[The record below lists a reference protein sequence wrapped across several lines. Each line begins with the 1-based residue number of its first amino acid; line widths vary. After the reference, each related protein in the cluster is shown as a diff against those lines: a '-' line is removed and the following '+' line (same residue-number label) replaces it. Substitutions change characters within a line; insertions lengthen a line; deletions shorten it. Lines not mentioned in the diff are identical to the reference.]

1 VLAPELREIADTWPS
16 GQFATLDANSCA
28 VARSA
33 HDELVRS
40 LPVAEDDRVGWEDT
54 QIQVVG
60 DEREIPVRIYAPT
73 AHRSARPALV
83 YYHGGA
89 FAMGRPR
96 SEHARTLRIAAD
108 LGAIVVSVDYRLA
121 PEHPFPAG
129 FNDCYAALLWTR
141 EHADRLGADPGRLA
155 VGGASAGGCLAA
167 AVALAARDRN
177 GPALACQFLICPVL
191 DDRLQTGSMR
201 RMAEVPVFNS
211 ADAERMWSFYLG
223 PNHRSVGSETPSI
236 YAAPARAADLRG
248 LPPAYVMTAEYDPL
262 RDEAIDYAMR
272 CLASG
277 VTVEL
282 HNVAGAVHGF
292 DVLTDGPLARFAL
305 QAQLDALARL
315 LGPG

>member
-1 VLAPELREIADTWPS
+1 MLAPELRGIGDTWPS

-54 QIQVVG
+54 QIRTAG
-60 DEREIPVRIYAPT
+60 AGHEIPVRIYLPRAP
-73 AHRSARPALV
+73 RSARPALV

-89 FAMGRPR
+89 FAMGRPL
-96 SEHARTLRIAAD
+96 SEHARTLRIAAEV
-108 LGAIVVSVDYRLA
+108 GAIVVSVDYRLA
-121 PEHPFPAG
+121 PEDPFPAG
-129 FNDCYAALLWTR
+129 FDDCYAALLWTR
-141 EHADRLGADPGRLA
+141 EHADRLGADPGLIA

-177 GPALACQFLICPVL
+177 GPTLACQFLICPVL
-191 DDRLQTGSMR
+191 DDRLQTESMR
-201 RMAEVPVFNS
+201 RMTQVPVFNS

-223 PNHRSVGSETPSI
+223 PDHRSEGSEPTSS
-236 YAAPARAADLRG
+236 YAAPARALDLRG
-248 LPPAYVMTAEYDPL
+248 LPPAYVMTAQYDPL
-262 RDEAIDYAMR
+262 RDEAIEFAMR

-292 DVLTDGPLARFAL
+292 DVLADGPLARFAL
-305 QAQLDALARL
+305 RAQLDALARL